1 MTRTVLAADGNQ
13 ECCTSVALERC
24 DMGEGYMFADSCIK
38 DVKRHPTRV
47 GMYYSLF
54 PNKIAT
60 QTDNGNEEKDKIKHG
75 VGP

>member
-1 MTRTVLAADGNQ
+1 
-13 ECCTSVALERC
+13 
-24 DMGEGYMFADSCIK
+24 MFADSCIK